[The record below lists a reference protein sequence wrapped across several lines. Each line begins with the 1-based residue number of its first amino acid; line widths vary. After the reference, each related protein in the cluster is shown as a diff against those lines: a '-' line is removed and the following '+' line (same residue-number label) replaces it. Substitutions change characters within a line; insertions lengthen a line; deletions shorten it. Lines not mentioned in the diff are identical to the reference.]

1 MITRAEDLVELMNW
15 SRDTKPK
22 AVQRQLF
29 INLLPDEQK
38 IVDVLQAKESVHAD
52 ELLHNTGLTN
62 SLLAATL
69 LQLEMQGLIK
79 SLPGKLYRMY

>member
-1 MITRAEDLVELMNW
+1 MITKAEDLVEMMNW
-15 SRDTKPK
+15 NKEKKQK

-29 INLLPDEQK
+29 ITLTPEEQR
-38 IVDVLQAKESVHAD
+38 IVDLLQNKDSVHSD
-52 ELLHNTGLTN
+52 ELLHNTGFA
-62 SLLAATL
+62 SSMLAATL